1 MPDNSLM
8 DFEGPRTPFE
18 FEWDAVTELCRSI
31 FFKDLSTYDVAA
43 RTWPMSLRA
52 EAREDSFAMFHKDRP
67 VSFIERLE
75 RDIIV
80 HGHTL
85 RIGYIGSVCTNPDYR
100 KLGLASTVL
109 SATMKRF
116 HEDNVDFVD
125 ISGNR
130 TMYKNAGS
138 RFVGGLDRFII
149 HKGDLSISDGV
160 TLQVAIMDDVNTL
173 AQINQQESLRSIRP
187 LNDYEIVIKYGYC
200 VGRPVEFVIVSVGQ
214 TPVAYL
220 LITKLLE
227 HDNQKYRRVME
238 YAGNRQFIIS
248 TLAKLTDELPED
260 AYVEIDAQKGDL
272 LGNLLTGYNITSKS
286 VARSGTLVVLDFA
299 RTMTKLKPLF
309 ASHFPDNFVESMQF
323 SAGNE
328 RYVAWCKNS
337 SLKIEGVTNMTW
349 TILGTPPDEQVSNVQ
364 ATGLM
369 KELIDLCLPIPL
381 PPVEMN
387 MI

>member
-1 MPDNSLM
+1 MPDNNLM

-18 FEWDAVTELCRSI
+18 SEWDAVTELCRSI
-31 FFKDLSTYDVAA
+31 FFKDLSSYDVAA
-43 RTWPMSLRA
+43 RTWPMSLRS
-52 EAREDSFAMFHKDRP
+52 EAREDSFAMFHEGRP

-75 RDIIV
+75 RDIAV

-85 RIGYIGSVCTNPDYR
+85 RIGYVGSVCTNPDYR

-116 HEDNVDFVD
+116 HENNVDFVD

-130 TMYKNAGS
+130 AMYRNAGS
-138 RFVGGLDRFII
+138 RFVGGLDRFTLN
-149 HKGDLSISDGV
+149 KGNLTGSDT
-160 TLQVAIMDDVNTL
+160 TLRSATIDDIKTL
-173 AQINQQESLRSIRP
+173 AWLNQKESLFSIRP
-187 LNDYEIVIKYGYC
+187 INDYEIVIKYGHC
-200 VGRPVEFVIVSVGQ
+200 VGRPVEFIIAYIGQ
-214 TPVAYL
+214 TPTAYI

-227 HDNQKYRRVME
+227 RDNKKYRRVME
-238 YAGNRQFIIS
+238 YAGDRQFVIS
-248 TLAKLTDELPED
+248 ALANLANEIPED
-260 AYVEIDAQKGDL
+260 AYIEIDIQNGDL
-272 LGNLLTGYNITSKS
+272 MGKLLESYKISNQP
-286 VARSGTLVVLDFA
+286 VARPGTFVVLDFA

-309 ASHFPDNFVESMQF
+309 ASYFPENFVECMKF

-328 RYVAWCKNS
+328 RYTAWCKHS
-337 SLKIEGVTNMTW
+337 SLKIEGVINMTW
-349 TILGTPPDEQVSNVQ
+349 TMLGTPPNEQVSNVQ

-369 KELIDLCLPIPL
+369 KELIDLCLPISL